1 MSNKYRP
8 AFILALEKNMNLGQS
23 KEKCRSGRSSKAII
37 CWGYWDISVMP
48 SIESYL
54 TLLMTLFMTQ
64 FHES

>member
-1 MSNKYRP
+1 MPYVSV
-8 AFILALEKNMNLGQS
+8 ILYYTIALFYNS
-23 KEKCRSGRSSKAII
+23 F

-64 FHES
+64 LYES